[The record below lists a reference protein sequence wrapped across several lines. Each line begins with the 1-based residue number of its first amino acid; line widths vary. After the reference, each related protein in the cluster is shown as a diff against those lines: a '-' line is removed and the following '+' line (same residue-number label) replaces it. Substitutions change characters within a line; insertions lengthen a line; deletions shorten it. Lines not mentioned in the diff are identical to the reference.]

1 MIKIAIYGRKGGT
14 GKSTL
19 TSNIARAYSIMN
31 KKTLVIDLDGQND
44 QSLNFGIRKDQ
55 YNKKTFDDIFM
66 ANAIDLNDC
75 MIEVEDKLYL
85 MPNKNINFVEDYLYN
100 VDTKKIFEA
109 KLNQLEKMD
118 FKYVFLDLPPSRSKL
133 NDAALYY
140 IKNLIMPVQLTITSV
155 NSVVNTVKYLEELGL
170 SPSKLIKSVVPNMFR
185 KNVAECEQCL
195 NTLTNIYGDN
205 VTDPI
210 KYSTKISK
218 VVNNGVTAFDA
229 DEQIKGDLLKVLRKV
244 VTAVE

>member
-44 QSLNFGIRKDQ
+44 QSLNFGIKKEQ
-55 YNKKTFDDIFM
+55 YNKKVFDDIFLE
-66 ANAIDLNDC
+66 NDVDLNDC

-85 MPNKNINFVEDYLYN
+85 MPNKGINLVEEFLYN
-100 VDTKKIFEA
+100 ENVKRIFQR
-109 KLNQLEKMD
+109 KLDKLEQMG
-118 FKYVFLDLPPSRSKL
+118 FKYVFFDLPPSRSKI

-140 IKNLIMPVQLTITSV
+140 IENLIMPVQLTITSV
-155 NSVVNTVKYLEELGL
+155 NAVVNTVKYLEELML
-170 SPSKLIKSVVPNMFR
+170 SPNKLIKAVVPNMYR
-185 KNVAECEQCL
+185 KNVSECEECL
-195 NTLTNIYGDN
+195 NTLINIYGN
-205 VTDPI
+205 KVTEPI

-218 VVNNGVTAFDA
+218 VVNNGVTAFDS
-229 DEQIKGDLLKVLRKV
+229 DEQIKGDLLKVLRRV
-244 VTAVE
+244 VSSVE